1 MIPPSKFLR
10 VENVQCLIV
19 RLRVRL
25 VHRKSH
31 AAVVG
36 LSGRV
41 RWQRDR
47 NPNQTQKRVDK
58 GGGCRE
64 VSGPRGPQTALNSP
78 KTSFAKKVVR
88 VVVPHKTI

>member
-1 MIPPSKFLR
+1 MTDEGIIRIVVTSKLQTLTPKVTR
-10 VENVQCLIV
+10 RSCGVIRQ
-19 RLRVRL
+19 
-25 VHRKSH
+25 
-31 AAVVG
+31 
-36 LSGRV
+36 RV